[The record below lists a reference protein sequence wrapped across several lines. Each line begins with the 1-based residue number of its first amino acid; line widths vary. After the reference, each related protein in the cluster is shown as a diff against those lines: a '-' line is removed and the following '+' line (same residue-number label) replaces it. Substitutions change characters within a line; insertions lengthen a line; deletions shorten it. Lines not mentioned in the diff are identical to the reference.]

1 MINKTERV
9 MDESFVKVFSKDQ
22 RLIST
27 IALLMTLFILY
38 TAAFG
43 FFPSLIQRPVFV
55 GFALVLA
62 YLMHPHVSKKN
73 RSIGIMGGV
82 GVILAVI
89 CTGWVA
95 INSDRFMTMGTES
108 NAYDLAFAV
117 ILVLLLLE
125 AARRTMG
132 PILRYLRLL
141 RSFMLLL
148 GHGCQGILR
157 IEALVSSL
165 LHSISMWDRMESGV
179 PRREP
184 WLGWWRYLFCL
195 VRSSRSLEEQRCS

>member
-73 RSIGIMGGV
+73 RSIGV
-82 GVILAVI
+82 
-89 CTGWVA
+89 
-95 INSDRFMTMGTES
+95 
-108 NAYDLAFAV
+108 
-117 ILVLLLLE
+117 
-125 AARRTMG
+125 
-132 PILRYLRLL
+132 
-141 RSFMLLL
+141 
-148 GHGCQGILR
+148 
-157 IEALVSSL
+157 
-165 LHSISMWDRMESGV
+165 
-179 PRREP
+179 
-184 WLGWWRYLFCL
+184 
-195 VRSSRSLEEQRCS
+195 